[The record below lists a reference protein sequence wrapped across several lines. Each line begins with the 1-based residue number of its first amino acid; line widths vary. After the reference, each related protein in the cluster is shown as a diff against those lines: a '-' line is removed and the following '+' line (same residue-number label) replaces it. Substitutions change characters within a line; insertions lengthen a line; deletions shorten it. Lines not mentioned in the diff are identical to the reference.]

1 MSHAAALAHKGS
13 ALIEP
18 LAIMKPL
25 VAAVSALL
33 LVCACSKPAPIT
45 PAPAPHEPRRY
56 GPIMVAVGRHHEM
69 LGRALVA
76 GRWELAA
83 YAIRELDE
91 ELEELR
97 QAEQPE
103 EAHANL
109 SELARAFPAAQ
120 LPPIS
125 QAITAHDLVAARA
138 AYALASTACN
148 GCHET
153 AGFAFL
159 VVPTEAGAPVPTIAP
174 AHVDAA
180 VAPDGAPAPDA
191 AMDASVDVAAH
202 AVADA
207 AADVAR
213 RLPGAR
219 DRCDDRVGCARG
231 LICCTHGGIAMPAT
245 HHGTCMTFRGCN
257 TQPSAQPR

>member
-1 MSHAAALAHKGS
+1 MSHAAALAHKGP

-25 VAAVSALL
+25 AAAVSALL
-33 LVCACSKPAPIT
+33 LVGACSKPAPIT
-45 PAPAPHEPRRY
+45 PAPAPHEPKRY

-76 GRWELAA
+76 ERWELAA

-174 AHVDAA
+174 ARVDAALARDATADVTVDASVVDAA
-180 VAPDGAPAPDA
+180 VADA
-191 AMDASVDVAAH
+191 AT
-202 AVADA
+202 
-207 AADVAR
+207 DVAR

-219 DRCDDRVGCARG
+219 GACDDRVGCARG

-257 TQPSAQPR
+257 TQPAAQPR

>member
-1 MSHAAALAHKGS
+1 
-13 ALIEP
+13 
-18 LAIMKPL
+18 MKPL

-33 LVCACSKPAPIT
+33 LIGACSKPAPIT
-45 PAPAPHEPRRY
+45 PAPAPHEPKRY

-76 GRWELAA
+76 GRWELAS

-109 SELARAFPAAQ
+109 SELARAFPLAE

-125 QAITAHDLVAARA
+125 RAITAHDLVAARA
-138 AYALASTACN
+138 AYAAASRACN

-159 VVPTEAGAPVPTIAP
+159 VVPTEAGEPVPTIAP
-174 AHVDAA
+174 ERADAATAIDATADAAVVAAVDAA
-180 VAPDGAPAPDA
+180 V
-191 AMDASVDVAAH
+191 
-202 AVADA
+202 
-207 AADVAR
+207 ADVAR
-213 RLPGAR
+213 RLPGAGGA
-219 DRCDDRVGCARG
+219 CDDRVGCARG
-231 LICCTHGGIAMPAT
+231 LVCCTHGGIAISST
-245 HHGTCMTFRGCN
+245 HHGRCMGYRGCN
-257 TQPSAQPR
+257 TQPAAARGR